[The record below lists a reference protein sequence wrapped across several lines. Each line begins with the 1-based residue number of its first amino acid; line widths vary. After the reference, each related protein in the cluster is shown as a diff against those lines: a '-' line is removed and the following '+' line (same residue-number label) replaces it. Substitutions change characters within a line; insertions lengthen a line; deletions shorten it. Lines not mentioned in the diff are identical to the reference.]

1 MQQTV
6 EVRLPLFIFKDE
18 FGYFSAFCPAL
29 KISGQ
34 GLDEESAMDSFKQMA
49 EIFLE
54 ETMRKGT
61 LIGILKDLGWT
72 YKNHDKP
79 MPPINKDIPEYLF
92 SHQEVSV
99 PVPVY

>member
-1 MQQTV
+1 MKRTLARHREGPFFLMVVPPSKSV
-6 EVRLPLFIFKDE
+6 EANDPGPRDPRVIL
-18 FGYFSAFCPAL
+18 
-29 KISGQ
+29 
-34 GLDEESAMDSFKQMA
+34 EEM
-49 EIFLE
+49 E

-61 LIGILKDLGWT
+61 LIGILKGLGWT